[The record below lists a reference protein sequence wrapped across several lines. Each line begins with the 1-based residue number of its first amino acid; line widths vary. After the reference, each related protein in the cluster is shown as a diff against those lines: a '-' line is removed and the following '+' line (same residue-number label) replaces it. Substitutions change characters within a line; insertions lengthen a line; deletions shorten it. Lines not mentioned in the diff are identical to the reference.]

1 MPATTMTESPSLECE
16 LRRAI
21 PSEAE
26 TLTELARVSK
36 ASWGYPASWM
46 DAWTPQLTISPEYIE
61 LHRVTV
67 ASVAR
72 DIIGMCA
79 IEDHNDHWMLEHV
92 WVSPRAHRRG
102 VGRLLVLDALDASL
116 QRPVAPVRLLA
127 DPFAQEFYA
136 RLGAR
141 VTGWLEAPM
150 DGEPGRRLVRMEFS

>member
-1 MPATTMTESPSLECE
+1 MTDPPSLHCE

-21 PSEAE
+21 RSEAE

-46 DAWTPQLTISPEYIE
+46 EAWTPQLTISPEYIE

-67 ASVAR
+67 ACVAR
-72 DIIGMCA
+72 DIVGMCA
-79 IEDHNDHWMLEHV
+79 IEDHSDHWMLEHV

-102 VGRLLVLDALDASL
+102 VGSLLVLDALDTTHRRSA
-116 QRPVAPVRLLA
+116 APVRLLA
-127 DPFAQEFYA
+127 DSFAQDFYA

-141 VTGWLEAPM
+141 VTGWIAAPM
-150 DGEPGRRLVRMEFS
+150 DGDPGRRLVRMEFS